1 MGIFSNYEPADFKD
15 KDVKTIVNMS
25 PADVDADFFTKYKEE
40 TATLPADIQQAIQFL
55 IDLKGDKNAIYMRLN
70 KTALKN
76 PSINMPSKNTPYPK
90 GKLPTFRANM
100 LNAPAPALP
109 VTPRMIPPT
118 AELQGGVKKQG
129 GGGSGSSSKRNK
141 KSKRSM
147 KSKSKRR
154 QRKSKKNM

>member
-70 KTALKN
+70 KTALN
-76 PSINMPSKNTPYPK
+76 RANINMPGKNTPYPK

-109 VTPRMIPPT
+109 VTPRMIPPA
-118 AELQGGVKKQG
+118 AELQGGVKGQS
-129 GGGSGSSSKRNK
+129 GGGSGSRKRNK
-141 KSKRSM
+141 KGRRSM